1 MKFNKVEVVYKEKE
15 EYFSIGVKYNREDGK
30 TFGQVVKL
38 DHVPT
43 LQEFVDTV
51 NIELRNVVG
60 VVDDGKE

>member
-15 EYFSIGVKYNREDGK
+15 ECFSIGVKYINEDK
-30 TFGQVVKL
+30 QLFGQVIKL

-51 NIELRNVVG
+51 NIELRNIVG